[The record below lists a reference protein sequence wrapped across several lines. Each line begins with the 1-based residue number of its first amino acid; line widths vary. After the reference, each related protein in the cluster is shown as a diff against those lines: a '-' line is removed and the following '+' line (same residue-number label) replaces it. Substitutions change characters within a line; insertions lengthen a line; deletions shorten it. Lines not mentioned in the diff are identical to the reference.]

1 MVSEKKLE
9 ANRRNAQHS
18 TGPRT
23 PEGKAA
29 SALNSVVHGVR
40 ARHAVLILEQW
51 PEFRQLC
58 ADLMDEWQPQT
69 PSETFQVEQMA
80 VIRWKLGRLD
90 AAESSAILQSTEFHL
105 AFKNLEEF
113 KTEKGAIRL
122 PEMICKRETEALRNI
137 DRYGQMICRLE
148 RSYYRALEI
157 LQRLQDRREGKQ
169 RRQRRTEPAGIEVVE
184 APALKV
190 AAAGA
195 ATAEQAVTEAAQ
207 PVPPVLN
214 NPAKGIDPPAAI

>member
-1 MVSEKKLE
+1 MISEKKLE
-9 ANRRNAQHS
+9 ANRRNAQLS

-58 ADLMDEWQPQT
+58 ADLMGEWQPQT
-69 PSETFQVEQMA
+69 PTERFQVEQMA
-80 VIRWKLGRLD
+80 VIQWKLGRLD

-105 AFKNLEEF
+105 AFKNLEEY

-148 RSYYRALEI
+148 RSYYRALET
-157 LQRLQDRREGKQ
+157 LQRLQDRRERNA
-169 RRQRRTEPAGIEVVE
+169 RRLPQTLPAPLEV
-184 APALKV
+184 PAEVKV
-190 AAAGA
+190 AAAAAAGA
-195 ATAEQAVTEAAQ
+195 TPQAESPN
-207 PVPPVLN
+207 PVPIVREFVSRQVP
-214 NPAKGIDPPAAI
+214 DPILPDAI